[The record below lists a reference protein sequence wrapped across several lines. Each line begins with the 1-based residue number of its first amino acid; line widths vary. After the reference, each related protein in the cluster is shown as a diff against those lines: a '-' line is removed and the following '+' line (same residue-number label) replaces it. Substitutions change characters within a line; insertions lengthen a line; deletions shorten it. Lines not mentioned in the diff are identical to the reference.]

1 MLKVNE
7 FEHGIDTPA
16 TARRDNLIFDERANE
31 HFVYHDIKELLTTA
45 KGKKDFR
52 NMLDVFFKYQKP
64 RLKVLDAYSKGDNV
78 TILSGTRRIEEDKA
92 DNRMRHNIGGYISD
106 FVTSYV
112 ISKPVSISCEDENQ
126 LKLINEVINWEND
139 TSTLDYELGYD
150 TSRYGRAFEFH
161 YRDKN
166 NIDRIVVIDPKE
178 MFVIR
183 DVTTDKSIIAAVHV
197 PIYNDMVNMTIYTDD
212 SVLSYKPFGIN
223 NIRLSELPSKK
234 HSYKDVPVVEWWNN
248 RFRMGDFEAELSL
261 IDAYDSAQ
269 SDTANYMTDLN
280 DALLFISGDLKSAEL
295 NNPENVALMKEANF
309 LLAESG
315 MTTDGKQTNVDAKF
329 LYKQYDVAGTEAYKD
344 RILNDIHLLSKVPNI
359 NNMNFNST
367 SSGIALLYKMIGLEQ
382 SRMFKVSFYTKALRR
397 RYELIS
403 NIHKAVN
410 APKIE
415 ADKLTFTFHANIPQD
430 IWSEIKAYVD
440 AGGFISQKTLADNTT
455 FTDYEKESARL
466 QNESA
471 TSDFERVLN
480 EQGTSETL

>member
-7 FEHGIDTPA
+7 FEHGIDTPS

-31 HFVYHDIKELLTTA
+31 HFVYPDIKKLLTTA
-45 KGKKDFR
+45 NGKKDFR

-64 RLKVLDAYSKGDNV
+64 RLRTLDAYSKGNNE
-78 TILSGTRRIEEDKA
+78 TILSGERRIEQDKA
-92 DNRMRHNIGGYISD
+92 DNRMRHNLGGYISD

-112 ISKPVSISCEDENQ
+112 ISKPVSISGPSEEQ
-126 LKLINEVINWEND
+126 LKLINDGINWEND
-139 TSTLDYELGYD
+139 TATLDYELGYD
-150 TSRYGRAFEFH
+150 TSRYGRAFEYH
-161 YRDKN
+161 YRDTN
-166 NIDRIVVIDPKE
+166 NIDRIVIIDPKE

-197 PIYNDMVNMTIYTDD
+197 PIYNDMVNMTVYTADK
-212 SVLSYKPFGIN
+212 SYTYKPFGIN
-223 NIRLSELPSKK
+223 NVRLSESGSKSN
-234 HSYKDVPVVEWWNN
+234 SYKDVPVVEWWNN
-248 RFRMGDFEAELSL
+248 RFRMGDFEAEISL

-269 SDTANYMTDLN
+269 SDTANYMNDLN

-295 NNPENVALMKEANF
+295 NDPKNVALMKEANF

-315 MTTDGKQTNVDAKF
+315 MTADGKQTNVDAKF

-359 NNMNFNST
+359 NNLNFNST

-382 SRMFKVSFYTKALRR
+382 SRMFKISFYTRALKR

-403 NIHKAVN
+403 NIHKAVS
-410 APKIE
+410 APAIE

-430 IWSEIKAYVD
+430 IWAEIKAFID

-455 FTDYEKESARL
+455 FTSYDVESKRL

-471 TSDFERVLN
+471 TNDFERVADGQ
-480 EQGTSETL
+480 ETSGTL